1 MSHIPA
7 SNQFD
12 ICRPAGRTLRQPR
25 AFTLVE
31 LLVVIAIISILVSL
45 LLPAVNA
52 SREAARRV
60 GCVNNLAQLSLATHN
75 YEFHFESLPSG
86 VTNPTGPIANEPV
99 GKHLSWVVHILP
111 YMEETALYSVIDLEA
126 GAYAPQNAQMRR
138 SALEPLQCPS
148 APVDTAPG
156 GITNSNYVGCYHD
169 SEAPIDDNNNG
180 LLFRNSHI
188 RYSDILDGSSKT
200 ILFSEALQ
208 DERSLGWMSGTRS
221 TLRNAGSISG
231 PNYMSAQYNSS
242 EITEEDR
249 QAAVAVAATVG
260 GFSSNHSGLV
270 NIAMADGSIRAVT
283 KDTPREQLRRMA
295 NRADGPLLP

>member
-1 MSHIPA
+1 MSHGPTSIQLYV
-7 SNQFD
+7 S
-12 ICRPAGRTLRQPR
+12 RPTGRAIQRPR

-60 GCVNNLAQLSLATHN
+60 GCVNNLVQLSLATHN

-111 YMEETALYSVIDLEA
+111 YMEEVGLYSVIDLEA

-138 SALEPLQCPS
+138 ASLETLQCPS
-148 APVDTAPG
+148 ALVETAPG
-156 GITNSNYVGCYHD
+156 GIANSNYVGCYHD

-188 RYSDILDGSSKT
+188 HYSDILDGSSKT

-231 PNYMSAQYNSS
+231 PNYTSAQYNSM
-242 EITEEDR
+242 ETTEEDR
-249 QAAVAVAATVG
+249 QAAAAIAATVG
-260 GFSSNHSGLV
+260 GFSSNHTALV
-270 NIAMADGSIRAVT
+270 NVAMADGSVRVVT

-295 NRADGPLLP
+295 NRADGPLTP